1 MITYKLLTNK
11 GERGINEDSIGVA
24 RNKDLYCFILADGL
38 GGHGGGDL
46 ASASVVKTIQDYFSQ
61 NGELSQQCMENCIM
75 QAQNKLLEVQ
85 ERMNK
90 TNEMKTTLVIL
101 IMDEKKALW
110 GHVGDSRLY
119 HFFGKK
125 QWTRTRDHSVP
136 QMLVELGEI
145 KESEIRGHED
155 RNRVLKVLGT
165 EWDTPQYEI
174 DQPVML
180 TGGKDS
186 FLLCT
191 DGFWEL
197 VEEKVMLKTL
207 KHASDMEKWL
217 LKMEEYLWKIGRG
230 SNMDNYS
237 AIAIRV

>member
-61 NGELSQQCMENCIM
+61 NGEFSQQCMENCIM

-101 IMDEKKALW
+101 IMDEEKALW

-119 HFFGKK
+119 HFFGKR

>member
-61 NGELSQQCMENCIM
+61 NGEFSQQCMENCIM

-125 QWTRTRDHSVP
+125 QWIRTRDHSVS

-207 KHASDMEKWL
+207 KHAPDMEKWL

>member
-61 NGELSQQCMENCIM
+61 NGEFSQQCMENCIM

>member
-61 NGELSQQCMENCIM
+61 NGEFSQQCMENCIM

-119 HFFGKK
+119 HFLGKK
-125 QWTRTRDHSVP
+125 QWIRTRDHSVP

-180 TGGKDS
+180 TGGKDF

-197 VEEKVMLKTL
+197 VDEKVMLKTL

>member
-11 GERGINEDSIGVA
+11 GERSINEDSIGVA

-46 ASASVVKTIQDYFSQ
+46 ASASAVKTIQDYFSQ
-61 NGELSQQCMENCIM
+61 NGEISQQCMENCII

-90 TNEMKTTLVIL
+90 TNEMKTTLVVL
-101 IMDEKKALW
+101 IMNEKKALW

-125 QWTRTRDHSVP
+125 QWIRTRDHSVP

-155 RNRVLKVLGT
+155 RNRVLNVLGT
-165 EWDTPQYEI
+165 EWDMPQYEI
-174 DQPVML
+174 DPPIML
-180 TGGKDS
+180 TGGKDA

-197 VEEKVMLKTL
+197 IDEKMMLKTL
-207 KHASDMEKWL
+207 KHASDMERWL
-217 LKMEEYLWKIGRG
+217 LKMEEYLWKTGRG

>member
-61 NGELSQQCMENCIM
+61 NGEFSQQCMENCIM

-207 KHASDMEKWL
+207 KHAPDMEKWL

>member
-11 GERGINEDSIGVA
+11 GERSINEDSIGVA

-61 NGELSQQCMENCIM
+61 NGEFSQQCMENCIM

-101 IMDEKKALW
+101 IMDEEKALW

-119 HFFGKK
+119 HFLGKK

-165 EWDTPQYEI
+165 EWDMPQYEI
-174 DQPVML
+174 DSPVML
-180 TGGKDS
+180 TGGKDA

-197 VEEKVMLKTL
+197 VDEKVMLKSL